1 MFGHVRGAFTG
12 ATQAHRGL
20 LAEADGGT
28 LLLDEIGDMPLG
40 LQSKLLRVL
49 QAGEIRAVGG
59 DRIQR
64 VDVRI
69 VAATH
74 RRLPDLVREG
84 RFRDDLYYRLN
95 VITIAVPPLRAR
107 MADIPEL
114 TQSFL
119 ARARDRAPQ
128 SPVRSISHEL
138 LELLSHGS
146 WPGNVRELQ
155 STIERLVVLALAEQ
169 LEPKHL
175 AFVDDELLPPS
186 NGPTVERRSEE
197 LCCIDDLVHRH
208 VDAVLAHTEG
218 NKAKAAKILGI
229 DLSTLYRWQQKWQT

>member
-1 MFGHVRGAFTG
+1 VRGAFTG

-20 LAEADGGT
+20 LTEADGGT
-28 LLLDEIGDMPLG
+28 LLLDEIGDMPIG

-74 RRLPDLVREG
+74 RRLPDLVRDG

-95 VITIAVPPLRAR
+95 VITITVPPLRSRA
-107 MADIPEL
+107 MDIPQLAE
-114 TQSFL
+114 SFL
-119 ARARDRAPQ
+119 ERAKERAPQ
-128 SPVRSISHEL
+128 SPVRSISPEL
-138 LELLSHGS
+138 LELLTHGS

-155 STIERLVVLALAEQ
+155 STIERLVVLASAER
-169 LEPKHL
+169 LEPRHL
-175 AFVDDELLPPS
+175 ALVDDELTPASDAPPK
-186 NGPTVERRSEE
+186 ERSPDD

-218 NKAKAAKILGI
+218 NKARAAKILGI
-229 DLSTLYRWQQKWQT
+229 DLSTLYRWQQKWQN